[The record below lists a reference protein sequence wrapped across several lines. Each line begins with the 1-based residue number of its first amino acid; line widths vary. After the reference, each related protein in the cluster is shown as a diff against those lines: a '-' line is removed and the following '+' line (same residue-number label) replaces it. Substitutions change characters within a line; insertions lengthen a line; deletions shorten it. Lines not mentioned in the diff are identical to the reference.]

1 MEATWLRAAEPPTW
15 PMDTPAYRVRIWV
28 PQPDPYTGW
37 SVDDWDV
44 TGATE
49 VTEVIAW
56 AEEEAARLP
65 GGSCEVFVPAIDHD
79 TLADGTVAEQVHHLR
94 VYGTPAD
101 PGVTETVVSFR
112 KD

>member
-1 MEATWLRAAEPPTW
+1 
-15 PMDTPAYRVRIWV
+15 MDTPAYRVRIWV
-28 PQPDPYTGW
+28 PQSDPYTGW

-65 GGSCEVFVPAIDHD
+65 GGSCEVFVPAINHG